1 MRDQKHLKRF
11 NLTAMAKL
19 NPYLTFNGNC
29 KEAMHFYKEI
39 LGGELTVQLAGDS
52 PVKDQMPA
60 KYHNQVLHSA
70 LKNDDLEIMATDM
83 IPGGFNEGNTVH
95 LCLIC
100 KTENEARTLFE
111 KLSAGG
117 KVNQPLTEMFF
128 GLLGNLTDK
137 YGKYWMVECDKPQEA

>member
-1 MRDQKHLKRF
+1 
-11 NLTAMAKL
+11 MAKL

>member
-1 MRDQKHLKRF
+1 LRDQKHLKRF